1 MAPDRVPNLRS
12 LQVFEAVARLGSIVA
27 AASEL
32 GISQSA
38 VSHQLRLL
46 TDEVGERLL
55 VKAGR
60 GVALTEAGRALGS
73 GLQGAFADIRRF
85 VSKTTGAGR
94 ETLRLA
100 VCSSFA
106 PGWLIPRLPAFVEQH
121 PRLDL
126 QLRMYARQPELTDQ
140 VADAFVTTLPEEP
153 GFLSLKLLAERLV
166 PVFASK
172 HAPFVPGS
180 MPLITTDLAP
190 ERPLGEDWRRYAS
203 LAGLEL
209 DQLRMKPWLQ
219 ASHYILALDMV
230 REGLGIAL
238 VPDFLA
244 AREIDRGTLTQLGDV
259 GVHTHE
265 DYHLCVKTTRQ
276 REPALQALAQWFKG
290 QVGDSRD
297 S

>member
-1 MAPDRVPNLRS
+1 MP
-12 LQVFEAVARLGSIVA
+12 
-27 AASEL
+27 
-32 GISQSA
+32 
-38 VSHQLRLL
+38 
-46 TDEVGERLL
+46 
-55 VKAGR
+55 
-60 GVALTEAGRALGS
+60 
-73 GLQGAFADIRRF
+73 GLQAAFADIRRF

-94 ETLRLA
+94 ETLRVA

-106 PGWLIPRLPAFVEQH
+106 PGWLIPRLPTFIEQH
-121 PRLDL
+121 PQLDL

-153 GFLSLKLLAERLV
+153 GFWSLKLLTERLV
-166 PVFASK
+166 PVFASV

-180 MPLITTDLAP
+180 VPLITTDLAP
-190 ERPLGEDWRRYAS
+190 ERPLGEDWRRYAT

-209 DQLRMKPWLQ
+209 DEPRTKQWLQ
-219 ASHYILALDMV
+219 ASHYILALEMV

-244 AREIDRGTLTQLGDV
+244 ARELDRGTLTQLGDI

-265 DYHLCVKTTRQ
+265 DYNLCVKTSRQ
-276 REPALQALAQWFKG
+276 REPALQALAQWFKS
-290 QVGDSRD
+290 QVGDSRE